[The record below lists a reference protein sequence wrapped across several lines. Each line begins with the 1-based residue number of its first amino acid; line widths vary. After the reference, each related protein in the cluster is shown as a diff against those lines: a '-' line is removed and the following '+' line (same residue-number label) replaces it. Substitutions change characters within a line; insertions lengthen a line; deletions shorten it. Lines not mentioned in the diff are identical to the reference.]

1 MAIKQVTPYLFFSG
15 TAEKAIKHYEKA
27 LGAKIEGGKAML
39 FGDVPPGGNA
49 PPCAEGDKN
58 RVMHALLHIGGG
70 QIMISD
76 VPSDQKAST
85 VSNVEVVLDF
95 DDVGETAA
103 KFDALAAGGEITS
116 PLQDTFWGAK
126 FGTVK
131 DAYGIRWMFNCT
143 LKK

>member
-27 LGAKIEGGKAML
+27 LGAKLEGQGVMR

-49 PPCAEGDKN
+49 PPCPDADKN

-76 VPSDQKAST
+76 VPSDKKAST
-85 VSNVEVVLDF
+85 VSNVEIVLDF
-95 DDVGETAA
+95 DDVAETAS
-103 KFDALAAGGEITS
+103 KFDALAAGGEVTS

-126 FGTVK
+126 FGTIT